1 MFTNTNVNGMTK
13 TVKDIYP
20 PQENRMV
27 VVLEQIIES
36 TLKIVGK
43 ALADGATAIASSA
56 VKDMKK

>member
-1 MFTNTNVNGMTK
+1 MFTNTNVNGMTRQ
-13 TVKDIYP
+13 VKDIYP

-43 ALADGATAIASSA
+43 ALADGATTIASSV

>member
-43 ALADGATAIASSA
+43 ALADGATAIASSV

>member
-43 ALADGATAIASSA
+43 ALADGATTIASSV
-56 VKDMKK
+56 VKDLKK

>member
-1 MFTNTNVNGMTK
+1 MFTNTNVNGMTRQ
-13 TVKDIYP
+13 VKDIYP

-43 ALADGATAIASSA
+43 ALSDGATTIASSV

>member
-1 MFTNTNVNGMTK
+1 
-13 TVKDIYP
+13 
-20 PQENRMV
+20 MV

-43 ALADGATAIASSA
+43 ALADGATAIASSV

>member
-1 MFTNTNVNGMTK
+1 MFTNTNVNGMTRQ
-13 TVKDIYP
+13 VKDIYP

-43 ALADGATAIASSA
+43 ALADGATAIASSV